1 MEDYHKSRASFIS
14 RGITLNN
21 LKDQMYSLNMRMR
34 LAMQNHNEEEL
45 EELKKQMA
53 DLQKEID
60 CMGSGSGY
68 RQ

>member
-1 MEDYHKSRASFIS
+1 MVDYHKSRASFVS
-14 RGITLNN
+14 RGITLNS

-34 LAMQNHNEEEL
+34 PAMQSHNEEKQ

-60 CMGSGSGY
+60 CMGLGGGY
-68 RQ
+68 RR